1 MSLRVPDIPDHD
13 LIRSIGRGAYGE
25 IWLAK
30 TLTGGFRAIKVVFPE
45 PDLAYREFDGIRAFE
60 PISRHHPGFVNIYHV
75 GRGDSFLYYTM
86 ELADDSQ
93 KGQKID
99 PATYTPHTL
108 ATDLHDSRRLSPK
121 ACLELGKTLSSALGY
136 LHQQGLTHRDI
147 KPSNVIF
154 VNGAPKLAD
163 IGLVA
168 AAGRKTYVGTE
179 GYVPPEGPGS
189 PSADVY
195 ALGKVLYEAA
205 TGKDRLDF
213 PEIPTDL
220 PQRSNKEL
228 LLRLNPVLL
237 KACARD
243 PKQRFQNGNA
253 LQEALTAVGSEPVPK
268 QTKRR
273 GLLPAVLGG
282 AALIVVAA
290 VGVVGSVSHWFSKPA
305 REDANIRTSGSSS
318 LPDRSQTS
326 PTPVSS
332 ATPVPT
338 LATGSVRIESD
349 PPGAQVW
356 DGEHELGTTPLDV
369 SSVPAGDV
377 HYQLRLA
384 HYLYADVTGKLE
396 TGESLRL
403 QGDLQ
408 IAKAPVS
415 GQSWTNTIGMKFVP
429 VGDLLMGIW
438 DTRIR
443 DFAQFVR
450 ETGYQPTGPMESI
463 LNGEQGQH
471 GKTWDNPGFS
481 QTGDHPVVGV
491 SWKDAME
498 FCSWLTQKEQG
509 TGLLQEGQFYR
520 LPTDME
526 WSQAAGLA
534 QEEGETP
541 EDRSSKG
548 AEVFPWGKNWPPPAG
563 AGNYAGA
570 EMKGADWPPNWRWI
584 QGYSDPFTRTSP
596 VGSFKPNLFGIYDLS
611 GDVWQW
617 CMDKFSRNGDTRV
630 LRGGSWANA
639 DPGLLRLSRRIDDI
653 VDSRTDCYGFRCV
666 LQTPAFGVVTLRS
679 DPSGAEVLLNG
690 KEMGHT
696 PLVLENVTPGPLKI
710 EVRLPGYRT
719 GLVDT
724 KLEARE
730 NLDLPL
736 VKLQHS
742 NWPDGKTSWTN
753 SLGMKFVPVGD
764 ILASIW
770 DTRVSD
776 FRAFCHATG
785 RGMVVPDFDQT
796 ADHPAVLINRP
807 DAEAFCSWLTDEERR
822 QGLIGPKTKYRLP
835 TDQDWSRLAGLPN
848 EQGQSPAARDSK
860 DQKHYPWGEI
870 WPPPSDA
877 GNFGNP
883 SDSKLVKR
891 RFPQTSPVGSY
902 APNSY
907 GLYDIAGNVWQWC
920 SDPYGGSG
928 TFSSWGV
935 LRGGSWATYGVRL
948 LLTSYRDVVSPQD
961 RDGTYGFRCVLEVRD
976 AEGEK

>member
-45 PDLAYREFDGIRAFE
+45 PDIAYREFDGIRAFE

-99 PATYTPHTL
+99 PAAYAPHTL
-108 ATDLHDSRRLSPK
+108 ATDLRGSKRLSPK
-121 ACLELGKTLSSALGY
+121 ACLELGKTLSGALGY
-136 LHQQGLTHRDI
+136 LHEQGLTHRDI

-195 ALGKVLYEAA
+195 ALGKLLYEAA
-205 TGKDRLDF
+205 TGKDRLEF

-220 PQRSNKEL
+220 PQLSNKEL
-228 LLRLNPVLL
+228 LLKLNPVLL
-237 KACARD
+237 KACARE
-243 PKQRFQNGNA
+243 PKQRFQNGKE
-253 LQEALTAVGSEPVPK
+253 LQEALAAIESGPARQQPKRSWVLPVV
-268 QTKRR
+268 
-273 GLLPAVLGG
+273 LLGI
-282 AALIVVAA
+282 ALIALGTAA
-290 VGVVGSVSHWFSKPA
+290 VVGSAYHWFG
-305 REDANIRTSGSSS
+305 NI
-318 LPDRSQTS
+318 PRSVQTS
-326 PTPVSS
+326 PTPLSS
-332 ATPVPT
+332 ATPAPT
-338 LATGSVRIESD
+338 PATGSVRIESD

-356 DGEHELGTTPLDV
+356 EGEHELGSTPLDL
-369 SSVPAGDV
+369 SSVPAGNV

-384 HYLYADVTGKLE
+384 RYLYADVTGKVE
-396 TGESLRL
+396 TGQTLTVQS
-403 QGDLQ
+403 DLQ
-408 IAKAPVS
+408 IAKAPAS

-463 LNGEQGQH
+463 FNGEQGQH
-471 GKTWDNPGFS
+471 GKTWDDPGFS
-481 QTGDHPVVGV
+481 QTDQHPVVGV

-509 TGLLQEGQFYR
+509 TGLLQEGQYYR
-520 LPTDME
+520 LPTDLE

-534 QEEGETP
+534 HEEGETP
-541 EDRSSKG
+541 EERSNKG
-548 AEVFPWGKNWPPPAG
+548 SEVFPWGKAWPPPAG
-563 AGNYAGA
+563 TGNYAGM
-570 EMKGADWPPNWRWI
+570 EMKGADWPANWRWI

-639 DPGLLRLSRRIDDI
+639 DPGLIRLSRRIDDI

-679 DPSGAEVLLNG
+679 DPDGAEVLLNG
-690 KEMGHT
+690 KEMGRT

-719 GLVDT
+719 GLVDM

-736 VKLQHS
+736 VKLQPS
-742 NWPDGKTSWTN
+742 NWPDGKTAWTN

-785 RGMVVPDFDQT
+785 RGMVVPDFEQT
-796 ADHPAVLINRP
+796 GDHPAVLIDRP

-822 QGLIGPKTKYRLP
+822 EGLIGPKTKYRLP
-835 TDQDWSRLAGLPN
+835 TDRDWSQLAGLPD

-870 WPPPSDA
+870 WPPPPDA

-883 SDSKLVKR
+883 SDSRLVKR

-961 RDGTYGFRCVLEVRD
+961 RDGTYGFRCVLEVGDGTGR
-976 AEGEK
+976 

>member
-1 MSLRVPDIPDHD
+1 MSLRVPEIPDHD

-30 TLTGGFRAIKVVFPE
+30 TLTGGFRAVKVVFPE

-86 ELADDSQ
+86 ELADDSD
-93 KGQKID
+93 KAQKID
-99 PATYTPHTL
+99 PASYRPRTL
-108 ATDLHDSRRLSPK
+108 ATDLRGSKRLPPK
-121 ACLELGKTLSSALGY
+121 ACLELGKTLSGALGY
-136 LHQQGLTHRDI
+136 LHEQGLTHRDI

-168 AAGRKTYVGTE
+168 AAGRETYVGTE
-179 GYVPPEGPGS
+179 GYVPPEGPGR

-205 TGKDRLDF
+205 TGKDRLEF

-220 PQRSNKEL
+220 PQRSDKEIL
-228 LLRLNPVLL
+228 LKLNSVLL

-243 PKQRFQNGNA
+243 PRQRFQNGRELQKA
-253 LQEALTAVGSEPVPK
+253 LGAIESAPVPK
-268 QTKRR
+268 RPKRR
-273 GLLPAVLGG
+273 WLLPAAAMAGL
-282 AALIVVAA
+282 ALIIAIVA
-290 VGVVGSVSHWFSKPA
+290 VIGLTYHWFSSVPKV
-305 REDANIRTSGSSS
+305 T
-318 LPDRSQTS
+318 LTS
-326 PTPVSS
+326 PTPANS
-332 ATPVPT
+332 ATPVSTP
-338 LATGSVRIESD
+338 ATGSVRIKSR
-349 PPGAQVW
+349 PSGAQVW
-356 DGEHELGTTPLDV
+356 EGEHELGLTPLDLD
-369 SSVPAGDV
+369 SVPTGDI

-384 HYLYADVTGKLE
+384 RYLYADLTGKVE
-396 TGESLRL
+396 TGQALTL
-403 QGDLQ
+403 QADLQ

-429 VGDLLMGIW
+429 VGDLLVAIW
-438 DTRIR
+438 DTRVR

-471 GKTWDNPGFS
+471 GKTWDDPGFT
-481 QTGDHPVVGV
+481 QTDDRPVVGV

-498 FCSWLTQKEQG
+498 FSSWLTQKEQS
-509 TGLLQEGQFYR
+509 TGLLQEGQYYR
-520 LPTDME
+520 LPTDIE
-526 WSQAAGLA
+526 WSQAAGLD
-534 QEEGETP
+534 QEDGETP
-541 EDRSSKG
+541 EERSNKG
-548 AEVFPWGKNWPPPAG
+548 SEVFPWGKTWPPPPG
-563 AGNYAGA
+563 SGNYAGA
-570 EMKGADWPPNWRWI
+570 EMKGADWPQNWRWI

-596 VGSFKPNLFGIYDLS
+596 VGSFKANSFGIYDLS
-611 GDVWQW
+611 GNVWQW

-639 DPGLLRLSRRIDDI
+639 DPGLLRLTRRIDDI

-666 LQTPAFGVVTLRS
+666 LQTPVFGVVTLRS
-679 DPSGAEVLLNG
+679 DPSGAAVTLNG
-690 KEMGHT
+690 KEVGRT

-710 EVRLPGYRT
+710 EVRLAGYRT

-724 KLEARE
+724 KLEARQ

-736 VKLQHS
+736 VKLQPA
-742 NWPDGKTSWTN
+742 NWPDGRASWTN

-764 ILASIW
+764 IMASIW

-776 FRAFCHATG
+776 FRAFCRATD
-785 RGMVVPDFDQT
+785 RGMVVPDFEQT

-807 DAEAFCSWLTDEERR
+807 DAEAFCSWLTDEERS

-835 TDQDWSRLAGLPN
+835 TDRDWSRLAGLPD

-870 WPPPSDA
+870 WPPPPNA

-883 SDSKLVKR
+883 SDSKQVKR

-902 APNSY
+902 APSSD
-907 GLYDIAGNVWQWC
+907 GLYDMSGNVWQWC

-948 LLTSYRDVVSPQD
+948 LLSSYRDVVSPQD
-961 RDGTYGFRCVLEVRD
+961 RDVTYGFRCVLEIGDGDGR
-976 AEGEK
+976 

>member
-30 TLTGGFRAIKVVFPE
+30 TLTGGFRAVKVVFPE

-60 PISRHHPGFVNIYHV
+60 PISRHQPGFVNIYHV
-75 GRGDSFLYYTM
+75 GRGDGFLYYTM
-86 ELADDSQ
+86 ELADDSD

-99 PATYTPHTL
+99 PASYSPRTL
-108 ATDLHDSRRLSPK
+108 ATDLRGSKRLPPK
-121 ACLELGKTLSSALGY
+121 ACLELGKTLSEALGY
-136 LHQQGLTHRDI
+136 LHERGLTHRDI

-163 IGLVA
+163 VGLVA

-189 PSADVY
+189 PSADIY

-205 TGKDRLDF
+205 TGKDRLEF

-220 PQRSNKEL
+220 PQRSDKEIL
-228 LLRLNPVLL
+228 LKLNSVLL

-243 PKQRFQNGNA
+243 PRQRFQNGRELLKA
-253 LQEALTAVGSEPVPK
+253 LGAIESKPAPK
-268 QTKRR
+268 RPKRR
-273 GLLPAVLGG
+273 WLLPATIGGVTVILG
-282 AALIVVAA
+282 ALA
-290 VGVVGSVSHWFSKPA
+290 VVGSTYHWFSSASTLA
-305 REDANIRTSGSSS
+305 R
-318 LPDRSQTS
+318 TS
-326 PTPVSS
+326 PTLASS
-332 ATPVPT
+332 ATPVSTP
-338 LATGSVRIESD
+338 ATGSVRIESD
-349 PPGAQVW
+349 PSGAQVW
-356 DGEHELGTTPLDV
+356 DGEHELGLTPLNLT
-369 SSVPAGDV
+369 SVPVGDV
-377 HYQLRLA
+377 RYQLRLA
-384 HYLYADVTGKLE
+384 RYLYADLIGKVEIGSAL
-396 TGESLRL
+396 TL

-429 VGDLLMGIW
+429 VGDLLVAIW
-438 DTRIR
+438 DTRVR
-443 DFAQFVR
+443 DFAQFAR

-463 LNGEQGQH
+463 SNGEQGQH
-471 GKTWDNPGFS
+471 GKTWDDPGFT
-481 QTGDHPVVGV
+481 QTDDQPVVGV

-498 FCSWLTQKEQG
+498 FCSWLTQKEQS
-509 TGLLQEGQFYR
+509 TGLLQEGQYYR
-520 LPTDME
+520 LPTDIE
-526 WSQAAGLA
+526 WSQAAGLDR
-534 QEEGETP
+534 EDGETP
-541 EDRSSKG
+541 EERSTKG
-548 AEVFPWGKNWPPPAG
+548 PEVFPWGKAWPPPAG

-570 EMKGADWPPNWRWI
+570 EMKGADWPQNWRWI

-596 VGSFKPNLFGIYDLS
+596 VGSFKPNAFGIYDVS

-639 DPGLLRLSRRIDDI
+639 DPGLLRLTRRIDDI

-679 DPSGAEVLLNG
+679 DPSGAEVTLNG

-696 PLVLENVTPGPLKI
+696 PLVLENVTPGLLKI
-710 EVRLPGYRT
+710 EVRLAGYRT

-724 KLEARE
+724 SLEARQ

-736 VKLQHS
+736 VKLQPS
-742 NWPDGKTSWTN
+742 NWPDGKASWTN

-764 ILASIW
+764 IMASIW

-776 FRAFCHATG
+776 FRTFCRATG
-785 RGMVVPDFDQT
+785 RGMVVPDFEQT

-807 DAEAFCSWLTDEERR
+807 DAEAFCNWLTDEERR
-822 QGLIGPKTKYRLP
+822 LGLIGPKTIYRLP
-835 TDQDWSRLAGLPN
+835 TDRDWSRLAGLPH

-870 WPPPSDA
+870 WPPPADA
-877 GNFGNP
+877 GNFGN
-883 SDSKLVKR
+883 SSESKQVKR
-891 RFPQTSPVGSY
+891 RFPETSPVGSY
-902 APNSY
+902 APTTN
-907 GLYDIAGNVWQWC
+907 GLYDMAGNVWQWC

-935 LRGGSWATYGVRL
+935 LRGGSWGTYGVRL
-948 LLTSYRDVVSPQD
+948 LLSSYRDVVSPQD
-961 RDGTYGFRCVLEVRD
+961 RDVTYGFRCVLELGD
-976 AEGEK
+976 LKGD

>member
-1 MSLRVPDIPDHD
+1 VSKKGSMSLRAPDIPDHD

-45 PDLAYREFDGIRAFE
+45 PELAYREFDGIRAFE

-75 GRGDSFLYYTM
+75 GRGDKFLYYTM
-86 ELADDSQ
+86 ELADDCH

-99 PATYTPHTL
+99 PAIYAPHTL
-108 ATDLHDSRRLSPK
+108 ATDLRDSKRLSPET
-121 ACLELGKTLSSALGY
+121 CLELGKTLSGALGY
-136 LHQQGLTHRDI
+136 LHEQGLTHRDI

-163 IGLVA
+163 VGLVA

-205 TGKDRLDF
+205 TGKDRLEF

-220 PQRSNKEL
+220 PQLSNKEI
-228 LLRLNPVLL
+228 LLRLNSVLL
-237 KACARD
+237 KACARE
-243 PKQRFQNGNA
+243 PRQRFQNGRE
-253 LQEALTAVGSEPVPK
+253 LQEALAAIEATPK
-268 QTKRR
+268 PAKRR
-273 GLLPAVLGG
+273 WFLPALLGSAG
-282 AALIVVAA
+282 LIVAAA
-290 VGVVGSVSHWFSKPA
+290 VGFIGSTHLWFGNAPKA
-305 REDANIRTSGSSS
+305 ELI
-318 LPDRSQTS
+318 S
-326 PTPVSS
+326 PSPPSS
-332 ATPVPT
+332 ATPASTPK
-338 LATGSVRIESD
+338 TGSVRIETNPS
-349 PPGAQVW
+349 GAQVW
-356 DGEHELGTTPLDV
+356 DGEHELGTTPLELNAV
-369 SSVPAGDV
+369 AAGDV
-377 HYQLRLA
+377 HYQLRLP
-384 HYLYADVTGKLE
+384 HYLYADVTGTVE
-396 TGESLRL
+396 TGDALTL
-403 QGDLQ
+403 QADLQ

-429 VGDLLMGIW
+429 VGDLLIDIW
-438 DTRIR
+438 DTRVR

-471 GKTWDNPGFS
+471 GKTWDDPGFT
-481 QTGDHPVVGV
+481 QTDDYPVVGV

-509 TGLLQEGQFYR
+509 TGLLQEGQYYR
-520 LPTDME
+520 LPTDVE

-534 QEEGETP
+534 HEDGDTP
-541 EDRSSKG
+541 EDRSNKG
-548 AEVFPWGKNWPPPAG
+548 PEAFLWGKTWPPPA
-563 AGNYAGA
+563 ASGNYAGA
-570 EMKGADWPPNWRWI
+570 EMKGADWPLNWRWI
-584 QGYSDPFTRTSP
+584 QGYSDAFTRTSP
-596 VGSFKPNLFGIYDLS
+596 VGFFKPNLFGIYDLS
-611 GDVWQW
+611 GNVWQW

-666 LQTPAFGVVTLRS
+666 LQTPAFGVVTLSS
-679 DPSGAEVLLNG
+679 DPTGAEVSLNG
-690 KEMGHT
+690 KTMGRT

-710 EVRLPGYRT
+710 ELRLAGYRT
-719 GLVDT
+719 GLVNT

-736 VKLQHS
+736 VKLEAS
-742 NWPDGKTSWTN
+742 NWPDGKTRWIN
-753 SLGMKFVPVGD
+753 SLGMSFVPVGD
-764 ILASIW
+764 ILASVW

-776 FRAFCHATG
+776 FRAFCRATG
-785 RGMVVPDFDQT
+785 RGMVVPDFEQG

-807 DAEAFCSWLTDEERR
+807 DAEAFCDWLTEKERL
-822 QGLIGPKTKYRLP
+822 QGLIGSKTKYRLP
-835 TDQDWSRLAGLPN
+835 TDREWSRFAGLPD

-883 SDSKLVKR
+883 SDSKQIKR
-891 RFPQTSPVGSY
+891 RFPQTSPVGNY
-902 APNSY
+902 APNSF
-907 GLYDIAGNVWQWC
+907 GLYDVAGNVWQWC
-920 SDPYGGSG
+920 LDPYGGSG

-935 LRGGSWATYGVRL
+935 LRGGSWGTYGVRL
-948 LLTSYRDVVSPQD
+948 LLSSYRDVVSPLD
-961 RDGTYGFRCVLEVRD
+961 RDVTYGFRCVLEVSD
-976 AEGEK
+976 GKGEK

>member
-1 MSLRVPDIPDHD
+1 MNLRVPEIPDHD
-13 LIRSIGRGAYGE
+13 LIRPIGRGAYGE

-45 PDLAYREFDGIRAFE
+45 PDIAYREFDGIRAFE
-60 PISRHHPGFVNIYHV
+60 PISRHHPGFINIYHV
-75 GRGDSFLYYTM
+75 GLGDSFFYYTM
-86 ELADDSQ
+86 ELADDCRQ
-93 KGQKID
+93 GQRID
-99 PATYTPHTL
+99 PDAYRPHTL
-108 ATDLHDSRRLSPK
+108 ATDLRDSKRLSPK
-121 ACLELGKTLSSALGY
+121 ACLQLGKMLGGALGY
-136 LHQQGLTHRDI
+136 LHEQGLTHRDI

-189 PSADVY
+189 PSSDVY

-205 TGKDRLDF
+205 TGKDRLEF

-220 PQRSNKEL
+220 PQLSDKEIL
-228 LLRLNPVLL
+228 LKLNPILL

-243 PKQRFQNGNA
+243 PRQRYQNGRE
-253 LQEALTAVGSEPVPK
+253 LEEALDSIHVVSKPP
-268 QTKRR
+268 KRR
-273 GLLPAVLGG
+273 WWLPVTIAGLVASIAGI
-282 AALIVVAA
+282 AIV
-290 VGVVGSVSHWFSKPA
+290 SSTQHWFGDQPKTA
-305 REDANIRTSGSSS
+305 
-318 LPDRSQTS
+318 QTT
-326 PTPVSS
+326 PTPE
-332 ATPVPT
+332 ATITP
-338 LATGSVRIESD
+338 ATTPATASVRIESD
-349 PPGAQVW
+349 PAGAQVW
-356 DGEHELGTTPLDV
+356 DGEHQLGVTPLDLT
-369 SSVPAGDV
+369 SVPAGKV

-384 HYLYADVTGKLE
+384 RYLYADLDGTVE
-396 TGESLRL
+396 TGGTLTL
-403 QGDLQ
+403 QADLQ
-408 IAKAPVS
+408 VAKAPAS
-415 GQSWTNTIGMKFVP
+415 GQSWTNTIGMKFIP
-429 VGDLLMGIW
+429 VGDLLTAVW
-438 DTRIR
+438 DTRVR

-471 GKTWDNPGFS
+471 GKTWDDPGFS
-481 QTGDHPVVGV
+481 QTDEHPVVGV

-509 TGLLQEGQFYR
+509 TGLLQEGQYYR
-520 LPTDME
+520 LPTDLE
-526 WSQAAGLA
+526 WSQAAGLDH
-534 QEEGETP
+534 EDGETP
-541 EDRSSKG
+541 EERSNKG
-548 AEVFPWGKNWPPPAG
+548 SEIFPWGKNWPPPSG
-563 AGNYAGA
+563 SGNYAGA

-584 QGYSDPFTRTSP
+584 AGYSDPFTRTSP
-596 VGSFKPNLFGIYDLS
+596 VGSFKPNILGIYDLS
-611 GDVWQW
+611 GNVWQW

-666 LQTPAFGVVTLRS
+666 LQTPVFGVVTLRS
-679 DPSGAEVLLNG
+679 DPSGAEVWLNG
-690 KEMGHT
+690 KAMGHT

-719 GLVDT
+719 GLIDT
-724 KLEARE
+724 KLDARQ

-736 VKLQHS
+736 IKLQPS
-742 NWPDGKTSWTN
+742 AWPDGKTSWTN

-770 DTRVSD
+770 DTRVAD

-785 RGMVVPDFDQT
+785 RGMVAPDFEQT
-796 ADHPAVLINRP
+796 ADHPAVLVNRP
-807 DAEAFCSWLTDEERR
+807 DAEAFCVWLTEEERR

-835 TDQDWSRLAGLPN
+835 TDRDWSRLAGLSD

-870 WPPPSDA
+870 WPPPADA

-883 SDSKLVKR
+883 SDAKTVRR

-902 APNSY
+902 AANGS
-907 GLYDIAGNVWQWC
+907 GLYDMGGNIWQWC

-928 TFSSWGV
+928 TFANWGV

-948 LLTSYRDVVSPQD
+948 LLSSYRDVVSPQD
-961 RDGTYGFRCVLEVRD
+961 RDVTYGFRCVLEV
-976 AEGEK
+976 GEEKSEK